1 MGTTDRQR
9 RQALLPFVFGLLVV
23 WLLLPI
29 GARASGSS
37 AHERARTIVI
47 DPGHGGERTGA
58 IGPGGKKEK
67 DIALA
72 ISLALATR
80 LEERGHRVILTRRD
94 DVSLGLEARVALANE
109 KGADLFLSIHA
120 NSMPTAEA
128 RARTHGVETYF
139 LSARASDDAA
149 AALAHQEN
157 ADAGTGSEE
166 APADPLREILAD
178 LARSEAHV
186 HSSRLAYEIQESLA
200 VGLGAKNRG
209 VKQAPF
215 VVLQGATMPAVL
227 VEVGYLSHPREGRRL
242 ADPAHQSRIATFLAL
257 GVDAFLDRI
266 LGKQEATRVE
276 GARLE
281 VPPLRR
287 IE

>member
-1 MGTTDRQR
+1 MGTTDLQR
-9 RQALLPFVFGLLVV
+9 RQALLPFAFGILVV
-23 WLLLPI
+23 WLLLPF
-29 GARASGSS
+29 GAW

-58 IGPGGKKEK
+58 IGPGGKREK
-67 DIALA
+67 DVALA
-72 ISLALATR
+72 ISLALASR
-80 LEERGHRVILTRRD
+80 LEERGHRVILTRRE
-94 DVSLGLEARVALANE
+94 DVALDLDARVALANE
-109 KGADLFLSIHA
+109 KKADLFLSIHA

-139 LSARASDDAA
+139 LSAQASDDAA

-157 ADAGTGSEE
+157 ADAGSGPEA
-166 APADPLREILAD
+166 APADPLGEILAD

-200 VGLGAKNRG
+200 VGIGARNRG

-242 ADPAHQSRIATFLAL
+242 ADPGHQARIADALAL
-257 GVDAFLDRI
+257 GIDAFLDRV
-266 LGKQEATRVE
+266 LGKQEATRA
-276 GARLE
+276 GG
-281 VPPLRR
+281 PG
-287 IE
+287 